1 MKGKGGGGGAIN
13 PVAMGKALIA
23 KANFTPSKNGGN
35 FSGRS
40 GEGLADIFTSKD
52 GAFVPNKHRA
62 FLMDTQVKYTIVSI
76 VAPSEVH
83 PNLNPIRICAI
94 INNHIY
100 FQGLQ
105 SQERNLF
112 LFNDLLLIAKER
124 SSSHFKLKDQVSPN
138 YFGKYWLQSID
149 MKFYFFASTYYPILW
164 LKFCKCHSHL

>member
-23 KANFTPSKNGGN
+23 KANFTPNKNGGN

-76 VAPSEVH
+76 VATFK
-83 PNLNPIRICAI
+83 I
-94 INNHIY
+94 ISIY
-100 FQGLQ
+100 LSLFQSNSNQ
-105 SQERNLF
+105 
-112 LFNDLLLIAKER
+112 
-124 SSSHFKLKDQVSPN
+124 
-138 YFGKYWLQSID
+138 
-149 MKFYFFASTYYPILW
+149 
-164 LKFCKCHSHL
+164 